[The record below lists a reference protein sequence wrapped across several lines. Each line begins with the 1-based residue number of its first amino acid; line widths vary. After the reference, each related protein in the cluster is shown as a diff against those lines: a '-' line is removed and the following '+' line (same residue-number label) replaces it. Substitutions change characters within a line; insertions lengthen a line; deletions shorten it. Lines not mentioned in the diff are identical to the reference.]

1 MYEHG
6 RGVKKN
12 VEEAKRWYR
21 AAAEQSNV
29 IAQCNLA
36 SLYFRARDYP
46 QAIEWF
52 RAAAQQHDPTA
63 QENLAWMYYTGTGIG
78 VDYAQ
83 AAKWVRL
90 AAEQGH
96 ASGQADLAFLYE
108 HGKGVP
114 LDYANAYIWYREAKQ
129 GGDKR
134 APARLKSI
142 EQVMTQAQ
150 IRKAIAAAEQLSR
163 TLPKNN
169 GVSNSVPI
177 QNSFVDLR

>member
-1 MYEHG
+1 
-6 RGVKKN
+6 
-12 VEEAKRWYR
+12 
-21 AAAEQSNV
+21 
-29 IAQCNLA
+29 
-36 SLYFRARDYP
+36 
-46 QAIEWF
+46 
-52 RAAAQQHDPTA
+52 
-63 QENLAWMYYTGTGIG
+63 MYYTGTG
-78 VDYAQ
+78 VALDYWE

-114 LDYANAYIWYREAKQ
+114 LDYANAYMWYRVAQE

-150 IRKAIAAAEQLSR
+150 IQKASAAAEQLSR
-163 TLPKNN
+163 TLPKNT
-169 GVSNSVPI
+169 GTSNSVPI
-177 QNSFVDLR
+177 QNSFVDFR